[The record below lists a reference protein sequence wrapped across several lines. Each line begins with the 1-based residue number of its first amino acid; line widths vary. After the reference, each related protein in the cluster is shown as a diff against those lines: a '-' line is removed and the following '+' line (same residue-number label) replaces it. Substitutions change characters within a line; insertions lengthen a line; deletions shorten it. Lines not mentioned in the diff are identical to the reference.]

1 MLRCGSSPGRVTTV
15 KGNMDKPNHTIQ
27 DILSLA
33 QYKGK
38 PDRVSIFC
46 RIFGLLLENKVDPGA
61 TVYSLLF
68 QMMDVLWHDIGIPMR
83 VELAKRVAAAPNAP
97 AGLAFRFAVDEPEV
111 ASHILND
118 PLLDDR
124 FLIDVIGNTERAH
137 HLLIAE
143 RVDFSEAVWKAI
155 TEARRSEKDAKTVT
169 MDQAP
174 RISASEQKLFSLELG
189 KDKPVRI
196 RVTDRETGSV
206 KKPVPLIEALVAAA
220 MEDIAGPVEA
230 SEKEPGKRQKEPA
243 NWNWKTDRSGAII
256 EIDEACC
263 TAFGMG
269 RDQLM
274 GRNLF
279 TLVRDASVSNMRL
292 ATSVD
297 KRTPIRNQP
306 IEIEDN
312 FGSSTKWVLNGKAFF
327 EIYGGKFQGYVGMAS
342 RGPSDVPALTNR
354 P

>member
-1 MLRCGSSPGRVTTV
+1 MLRCGSSPGRLATA

-33 QYKGK
+33 RYEGK

-68 QMMDVLWHDIGIPMR
+68 QMMDVLWLDIGIPMR
-83 VELAKRVAAAPNAP
+83 VELAKRVTAAPNAP
-97 AGLAFRFAVDEPEV
+97 AGLALRFAVDEPEV
-111 ASHILND
+111 ASHILKD
-118 PLLDDR
+118 SLLDDR
-124 FLIDVIGNTERAH
+124 FLIDVIGNTGRAH

-155 TEARRSEKDAKTVT
+155 SDARRTEKDSKTVT
-169 MDQAP
+169 KDPAP
-174 RISASEQKLFSLELG
+174 RVSESEQNLFSLELG

-196 RVTDRETGSV
+196 RVTDPETGPV
-206 KKPVPLIEALVAAA
+206 KKPVPLVEALVAAA
-220 MEDIAGPVEA
+220 MEDVAGPVEV
-230 SEKEPGKRQKEPA
+230 SEKEPGKRPEEPVS
-243 NWNWKTDRSGAII
+243 WNWKTDRSGAIV

-279 TLVRDASVSNMRL
+279 RLVRDASESDMRL
-292 ATSVD
+292 AASVD

-306 IEIEDN
+306 VEIEDN

-327 EIYGGKFQGYVGMAS
+327 EIHGGKFQGYVGMAS
-342 RGPSDVPALTNR
+342 RGPSDVPALR
-354 P
+354 ERQ

>member
-1 MLRCGSSPGRVTTV
+1 
-15 KGNMDKPNHTIQ
+15 MDKPNHTIQ

-33 QYKGK
+33 RYEGK

-46 RIFGLLLENKVDPGA
+46 RIFGLLLDNKVDPGA
-61 TVYSLLF
+61 SVYSLLF
-68 QMMDVLWHDIGIPMR
+68 QMMDVLWYDIGMPMR

-97 AGLAFRFAVDEPEV
+97 AGLALRFAVDEPEV
-111 ASHILND
+111 AAHILKD
-118 PLLDDR
+118 ALLDDR
-124 FLIDVIGNTERAH
+124 FLIDVIASTGRAH

-143 RVDFSEAVWKAI
+143 RVDFSEEVWKAI
-155 TEARRSEKDAKTVT
+155 TDARRAEKDAKSVT
-169 MDQAP
+169 KDQAP
-174 RISASEQKLFSLELG
+174 RVPESEQNLFSLELG

-196 RVTDRETGSV
+196 RVSEREAGPL
-206 KKPVPLIEALVAAA
+206 KKPVPLVEALVAAA
-220 MEDIAGPVEA
+220 MEDVAGPVEV
-230 SEKEPGKRQKEPA
+230 SEKEPGKKQDEPVS
-243 NWNWKTDRSGAII
+243 WNWKTDRSGAIV

-279 TLVRDASVSNMRL
+279 TLVRDDSESDMKL
-292 ATSVD
+292 AASVD

-327 EIYGGKFQGYVGMAS
+327 EIHGGKFQGYVGMAS
-342 RGPSDVPALTNR
+342 RGPGDVPALTDR
-354 P
+354 Q